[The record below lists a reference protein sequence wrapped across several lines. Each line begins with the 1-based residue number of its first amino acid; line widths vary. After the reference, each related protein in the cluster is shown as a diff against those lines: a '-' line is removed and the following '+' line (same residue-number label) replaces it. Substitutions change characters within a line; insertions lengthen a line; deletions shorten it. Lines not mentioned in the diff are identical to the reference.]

1 MSLPENKDMPA
12 KARTGIPAPFR
23 FRLFQAFVFLVSGF
37 SAYTLDAGSY
47 RAAFALNYI
56 EAESY
61 VEEIKPLLAAALDD
75 PFLTEIGIAVVFPEL
90 TRYSYIRDV
99 AETAALELS
108 YILGGGADFSIGKM
122 QMKPSFTRQ
131 IENDA
136 DDYCKNRYPELFK
149 AGADEQGSRGLRIL
163 RLKTMPRQVE
173 YLAVFLRIMV
183 KKYPALSSDPEKM
196 VRIFSSAYN
205 TGYTKS
211 LEDLEAN
218 ARSYYFPY
226 GKQGTGEQYSYS
238 EIALDYYNRH
248 RMKKGAGLL
257 PPQDP

>member
-1 MSLPENKDMPA
+1 MNKNMIA
-12 KARTGIPAPFR
+12 KVQKRIPALFR
-23 FRLFQAFVFLVSGF
+23 FRLFPALVFFISGF
-37 SAYTLDAGSY
+37 SAYTLDADSY
-47 RAAFALNYI
+47 RAAFAFNYS

-61 VEEIKPLLAAALDD
+61 VKEIRPLLAAALDD

-108 YILGGGADFSIGKM
+108 YILGGDVDFSIGKM
-122 QMKPSFTRQ
+122 QMKPSFARQ

-136 DDYCKNRYPELFK
+136 DEYCKNRYPELFK
-149 AGADEQGSRGLRIL
+149 AGKDEQGSRGLRIL
-163 RLKTMPRQVE
+163 RLKTMQRQVE
-173 YLAVFLRIMV
+173 YLAVFLHIMIN
-183 KKYPALSSDPEKM
+183 KYPALSADPEKM

-211 LEDLEAN
+211 FEDLEAN

-248 RMKKGAGLL
+248 RIKRE
-257 PPQDP
+257 